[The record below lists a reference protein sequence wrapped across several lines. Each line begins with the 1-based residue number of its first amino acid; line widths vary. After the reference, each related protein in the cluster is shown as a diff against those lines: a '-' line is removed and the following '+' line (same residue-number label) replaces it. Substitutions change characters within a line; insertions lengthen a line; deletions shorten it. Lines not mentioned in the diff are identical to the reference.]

1 MQETLQA
8 DWQEAW
14 HSPQPVFLEF
24 LQSFLPPKKVLI
36 CSIKTKASKNQ
47 CLLTL
52 STPPIAPDKTA
63 QKKRNNTSDGTIFPK
78 KTQQIKRETKKTK
91 RPERLPIIKP
101 LHLK

>member
-36 CSIKTKASKNQ
+36 CSIKVKASKNYS
-47 CLLTL
+47 LFTL
-52 STPPIAPDKTA
+52 KTPPTAPNKMV
-63 QKKRNNTSDGTIFPK
+63 QIKRGNKLNDTMPPK
-78 KTQQIKRETKKTK
+78 KIQQIKRETKKTK
-91 RPERLPIIKP
+91 MPERLPISKP